1 MTEGAEDVQQETS
14 IGTPAMRYLCI
25 VHHDESW
32 FDRASADELKELDR
46 ESLAYDRLLES
57 KGKLVVAEALQ
68 NSRTAKLVRVRPKK
82 SETIDGPFAE
92 TKEQMIGF
100 LLIEAG
106 SMEEAVEIARG
117 VPLAKTGTIEVREA
131 YAIPG

>member
-1 MTEGAEDVQQETS
+1 
-14 IGTPAMRYLCI
+14 MRYLCI

-32 FDRASADELKELDR
+32 FDRATPDEMKQLDR
-46 ESLAYDRLLES
+46 DSLLYDKYLEA

-68 NSRTAKLVRVRPKK
+68 NSRTARLVRVRQKK
-82 SETIDGPFAE
+82 SDIVDGPFAE

-100 LLIEAG
+100 LLIEAD
-106 SMEEAVEIARG
+106 SMDEAVEIAKG

-131 YAIPG
+131 FTVAG